1 MDIDVNTLLRGLERG
16 GWLPLLPPG
25 QPQPMVPEQHL
36 PEGDGV
42 LVSSGGSSGGRQV
55 CLQPWSHLDQSAT
68 ATGKWLEGIGI
79 DPSEALLLNPL
90 PMHHVSGLMPWW
102 RSRCW
107 DVPHLLLEPR
117 WLKQPQW
124 LIEFCQSQPEW
135 GRCPALLSLV
145 PTQLG
150 RLLADPCGID
160 WLQRFSV
167 IWVGGAALPAVM
179 ADQARQA
186 GIRLAPCYGATET
199 AAMVAA
205 LPPDRFLAGDNSC
218 GPPLVDVE
226 LELARDGAL
235 KVRTQRLAI
244 ASWREERLN
253 QLKPLQDEEGWW
265 YSGDSAGLTPDLKI
279 FGRLDGA
286 VLSGGETVFPEQLEA
301 RLMGSGL
308 PLEAVLLLGVPDP
321 VWGQRL
327 VGLVRSSDE
336 AIVQRLEQ
344 FTASWLPAD
353 KPLGWF
359 VCPELAPTR
368 AGKWQREQWSKRVL
382 TLIDQRLPEG
392 RSGSA

>member
-1 MDIDVNTLLRGLERG
+1 MQISALLMQLAEGGWVHLDGAAASSKVPATLLPDG
-16 GWLPLLPPG
+16 PG
-25 QPQPMVPEQHL
+25 FVI
-36 PEGDGV
+36 
-42 LVSSGGSSGGRQV
+42 SSGGSSGGRRR
-55 CLQPWSHLDQSAT
+55 CLQPLINLDRSAA
-68 ATGKWLEGIGI
+68 ATGTWLGSIGI
-79 DPSEALLLNPL
+79 DPSTCLVLNPL

-107 DVPHLLLEPR
+107 GSTHVPLAPNL
-117 WLKQPQW
+117 LKQP
-124 LIEFCQSQPEW
+124 SQLLAVSRTLKGW
-135 GRCPALLSLV
+135 GERPIMLSLV

-150 RLLADPCGID
+150 RLLVDPSGVD

-218 GPPLVDVE
+218 GPPLEDVE
-226 LELARDGAL
+226 LQLARDGAL

-244 ASWREERLN
+244 ASWSEERPNELD
-253 QLKPLQDEEGWW
+253 PLQDEEGWW
-265 YSGDSAGLTPDLKI
+265 YSGDSAGLAPDLKI

-286 VLSGGETVFPEQLEA
+286 LLSGGETVFPEQLEA

-336 AIVQRLEQ
+336 AIVRRLEQ
-344 FTASWLPAD
+344 VTANWLPAD

-359 VCPELAPTR
+359 ICPELAPTR
-368 AGKWQREQWSKRVL
+368 AGKWQRERWSKRAL
-382 TLIDQRLPEG
+382 TLIEQRLPTG
-392 RSGSA
+392 RTST

>member
-1 MDIDVNTLLRGLERG
+1 MAVDVETLLQGLERG
-16 GWLPLLPPG
+16 GWLPLQPSG
-25 QPQPMVPEQHL
+25 HPQPSVPEQLL

-68 ATGKWLEGIGI
+68 ATGTWLEGVGI
-79 DPSEALLLNPL
+79 NPSEALLFNPL

-107 DVPHLLLEPR
+107 GSTHVPLDPNL
-117 WLKQPQW
+117 LKQP
-124 LIEFCQSQPEW
+124 SQLLAASRTLKGW
-135 GRCPALLSLV
+135 GERPKVLSLV

-150 RLLADPCGID
+150 RLLADPHGMA
-160 WLQRFSV
+160 WLQAFSV
-167 IWVGGAALPAVM
+167 VWVGGAALAPGA
-179 ADQARQA
+179 AQQARDA
-186 GIRLAPCYGATET
+186 EIRLSPCYGATET
-199 AAMVAA
+199 SAMVAA
-205 LPPDRFLAGDNSC
+205 LPPDRFLAGDSSC

-226 LELARDGAL
+226 LELACDGAL

-244 ASWREERLN
+244 ASWREERPN
-253 QLKPLQDEEGWW
+253 QLDPLLDEEGWW
-265 YSGDSAGLTPDLKI
+265 YSGDSAGLTPDLQI

-286 VLSGGETVFPEQLEA
+286 LLSGGETVFPEQLEA

-321 VWGQRL
+321 LWGQRL
-327 VGLVRSSDE
+327 VGLVRSSDA

-344 FTASWLPAD
+344 FTVNWLPAD

-359 VCPELAPTR
+359 VCPELAPTQ
-368 AGKWQREQWSKRVL
+368 AGKWQREQWCQWVL
-382 TLIDQRLPEG
+382 PFINQRLPEG
-392 RSGSA
+392 ETSA